1 MGTLNEK
8 LEIALMPGAEG
19 KRHIKMINFYA
30 SFLVPF
36 AYTYESE
43 SVSCSVVSDSVTPWT
58 VACQAPLSLEF
69 SS

>member
-30 SFLVPF
+30 SFL
-36 AYTYESE
+36 
-43 SVSCSVVSDSVTPWT
+43 
-58 VACQAPLSLEF
+58 APLHIHMKVKVLVVQLCPTL
-69 SS
+69 